1 MSARGFAVIQLV
13 VLLIMCTLTGCA
25 SLPPD
30 LRVRPATS
38 AVGVSLLGDWFSPG
52 EGHRTLQGVARVRV
66 KTAERSVSGSQIV
79 LAEVPDRLRA
89 ETLSPFGTPLLV
101 LAAHGPEL
109 SVLLPGDNRF
119 YRGQS
124 SPANLGRFTRLPL
137 RLDDLV
143 GILLAQPPLI
153 GYQDVTTYLLQGG
166 GWQVELNG
174 GVRRQELVFDA
185 SRQLADVRYFYR
197 GELQLHLA
205 YNAYQGEY
213 PGVPRRIDLV
223 LPRQSTE
230 ASLVFSEI
238 TVGGAILPS
247 LFSLTPSPDAVVVNL
262 DEMNDSKL
270 GGSAVESPLE
280 ELSTPR
286 EVVR

>member
-1 MSARGFAVIQLV
+1 
-13 VLLIMCTLTGCA
+13 MCALAGCA
-25 SLPPD
+25 SLPPN
-30 LRVRPATS
+30 LRVSPSTPE
-38 AVGVSLLGDWFSPG
+38 VGRSLLEGWFSRG
-52 EGHRTLQGVARVRV
+52 AGHQTLQGVARVRV
-66 KTAERSVSGSQIV
+66 KNAERSVSGSQVV

-101 LAAHGPEL
+101 LAANGAEL

-119 YRGQS
+119 YRGQT

-143 GILLAQPPLI
+143 GILLAQPPLVNS
-153 GYQDVTTYLLQGG
+153 QDVTTYLLQGG
-166 GWQVELNG
+166 GWQVELTD
-174 GVRRQELVFDA
+174 GVRRQELQFDA

-205 YNAYQGEY
+205 YNAYQGEF
-213 PGVPRRIDLV
+213 PGIPRRIDLV

-247 LFSLTPSPDAVVVNL
+247 LFSLAPPPDAVVVNL
-262 DEMNDSKL
+262 DEMRGPDVN
-270 GGSAVESPLE
+270 GTTMESPAE